1 MRSEPGDRD
10 RDHWGGALSGLS
22 LATPRG
28 SSKVP
33 ASLRRVRRRPPRP
46 DLACCRN
53 ARFFSGV
60 GGRPWFRVEQR
71 PRCGLEG
78 LPCGGRGQTDDRLP
92 TPDSVTGCAEGVRGK
107 APVFRLRHRQPGL
120 PGVSRAHGRRIDLGV
135 ESCPRR
141 PSQGPFQE
149 SGPRRVRDH
158 APAQS
163 GRVGDAT

>member
-33 ASLRRVRRRPPRP
+33 ASLRRVRRRPPRA
-46 DLACCRN
+46 DLARCRN
-53 ARFFSGV
+53 ARLFSGV
-60 GGRPWFRVEQR
+60 GGRPWFPVEQR

-78 LPCGGRGQTDDRLP
+78 VLCGGRGQTDDRLP

-120 PGVSRAHGRRIDLGV
+120 PGVSRAHGRRIDLGGGIV
-135 ESCPRR
+135 PAASVAGSFPRVR
-141 PSQGPFQE
+141 TPEGA
-149 SGPRRVRDH
+149 GPRAGAER
-158 APAQS
+158 P
-163 GRVGDAT
+163 GR